1 MWRFSHVAVLIIGSA
16 IAALL
21 SSCVPKPD
29 HEPFAIVYVEVVRA
43 NRGVLDA
50 SLSDFAGR
58 NDFEIAIGDVGS
70 NDQIFHTIHLVR
82 GNAQVIALDAFNR
95 ECFSVSLYG
104 AGLMNRMSDNDR
116 DALSADIKRSLG
128 AGAELKLL
136 TETTAKSRN
145 C

>member
-1 MWRFSHVAVLIIGSA
+1 MWRISHVAVLIIGSA

-29 HEPFAIVYVEVVRA
+29 DEPFATVYVEVIRA

-50 SLSDFAGR
+50 SLSDFAER
-58 NDFEIAIGDVGS
+58 NDFEIAVGDVGS

-82 GNAQVIALDAFNR
+82 GNAQVIAVDAFNR

-104 AGLMNRMSDNDR
+104 AGLMNRMNESDK
-116 DALSADIKRSLG
+116 DALSADIKRSLS
-128 AGAELKLL
+128 ARAELKLL
-136 TETTAKSRN
+136 MDTTAKSRN